1 MNGQHPLSA
10 NKSRCF
16 SVSTD
21 VLLQASQLLLPKEE
35 RDVPTWSCSHPLLI
49 ELLSLLVMD
58 VRKVLQLHRQK
69 ILIKKGE
76 ADPRERPDVDTTL
89 GVYEL
94 NAMQA

>member
-10 NKSRCF
+10 NKSGCF

-35 RDVPTWSCSHPLLI
+35 RDVPTWSRSHPLLI

-58 VRKVLQLHRQK
+58 VRKVLQLHH
-69 ILIKKGE
+69 KK
-76 ADPRERPDVDTTL
+76 DL
-89 GVYEL
+89 KKKK
-94 NAMQA
+94 

>member
-10 NKSRCF
+10 NKSGCF

-35 RDVPTWSCSHPLLI
+35 RDVPTWSRSHPLLI

-69 ILIKKGE
+69 KIK
-76 ADPRERPDVDTTL
+76 
-89 GVYEL
+89 
-94 NAMQA
+94 